1 MRILI
6 VEDDQ
11 PIVSFLRRGLE
22 AEDHEVDLALDQ
34 QQVLV
39 QAQKRVY
46 DVIVLD
52 IFLGRDNG
60 FEICRNL
67 RRRQLTMPILVLT
80 AKDSVEMK
88 KESLQAGADG
98 YLPKPFAFE
107 ELLAQLRGLVTPG
120 RTPGLAG
127 GEPG

>member
-1 MRILI
+1 MRILL
-6 VEDDQ
+6 VEDDHR
-11 PIVSFLRRGLE
+11 IVSFLRRGLE
-22 AEDHEVDLALDQ
+22 AEDHEVDLALNQ

-67 RRRQLTMPILVLT
+67 RRRQLTTPILVLT
-80 AKDSVEMK
+80 AKDSVERK
-88 KESLQAGADG
+88 KEGLQAGADG
-98 YLPKPFAFE
+98 YLPNPFAFE
-107 ELLAQLRGLVTPG
+107 DLLAQIRRLSHG
-120 RTPGLAG
+120 RILGRK
-127 GEPG
+127 GEKP